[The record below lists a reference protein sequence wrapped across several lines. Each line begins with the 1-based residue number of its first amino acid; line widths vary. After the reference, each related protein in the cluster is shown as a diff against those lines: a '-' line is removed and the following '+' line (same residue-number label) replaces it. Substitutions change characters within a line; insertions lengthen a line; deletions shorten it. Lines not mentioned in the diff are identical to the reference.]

1 MATIHGPRFITGGLG
16 RQNLRVVLLVVVLN
30 TVVSS
35 VGREVEDVNGKDE
48 VTGHVGH
55 ELVSDR
61 LFAVVVSNDADIDEV
76 FDELDSFKV

>member
-1 MATIHGPRFITGGLG
+1 MTTTHGPRFTTGGLG
-16 RQNLRVVLLVVVLN
+16 RQNLRVVLLVAVLN

-35 VGREVEDVNGKDE
+35 VCEEVEDVNGGDE

-61 LFAVVVSNDADIDEV
+61 LFAVVVSNDAVIDEV
-76 FDELDSFKV
+76 FDELDSFKI